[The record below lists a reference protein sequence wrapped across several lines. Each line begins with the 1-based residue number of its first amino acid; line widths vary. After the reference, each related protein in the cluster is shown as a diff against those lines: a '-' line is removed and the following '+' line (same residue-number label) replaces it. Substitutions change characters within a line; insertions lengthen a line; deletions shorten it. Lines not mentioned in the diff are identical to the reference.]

1 MGVGAVLL
9 AMGKVR
15 LDQGTADRMLAGVV
29 DPADVPPGFEAVAE
43 LLAAVRA
50 ATRQPVHA
58 VVGGPAV
65 VDSRRAGRQ
74 IHRRRQPMFTT
85 TPFRPRLSILAVAM
99 ALSATTGAA
108 FAAGLPAD
116 AAGPASA
123 VLHGLGIGAP
133 AASRPAPAA
142 HPANHGAIVSATA
155 TATTAAGSAKGA
167 LISGTARAGKTGV
180 GTGGDTT
187 GSGSSHGK
195 TISTLAHTTTATG
208 AAKGATISA
217 AASGGKSHA
226 GEHGHGASGHGA
238 SGHGG
243 GKPPRAGHGH
253 SHHAG

>member
-1 MGVGAVLL
+1 
-9 AMGKVR
+9 MGKVR

-50 ATRQPVHA
+50 ATRRPVHA
-58 VVGGPAV
+58 GGSRGPAV
-65 VDSRRAGRQ
+65 VDARRSGGQ
-74 IHRRRQPMFTT
+74 TRRRQPMFTT
-85 TPFRPRLSILAVAM
+85 TPLRPRLSILAVAM

-123 VLHGLGIGAP
+123 VLHRLGIGAP
-133 AASRPAPAA
+133 AARTPAPAT
-142 HPANHGAIVSATA
+142 HPANHGATVSATA
-155 TATTAAGSAKGA
+155 TTTAATGSAKGA
-167 LISGTARAGKTGV
+167 LISGTTRAGKTDAGR
-180 GTGGDTT
+180 GGGAA

-195 TISTLAHTTTATG
+195 TISTLARTTEATG

-243 GKPPRAGHGH
+243 GKPSGAGHGH

>member
-1 MGVGAVLL
+1 
-9 AMGKVR
+9 MGKVR

-29 DPADVPPGFEAVAE
+29 GPADVPPGFEAVAE

-50 ATRQPVHA
+50 ATPRPVHA
-58 VVGGPAV
+58 GSSRGPAV
-65 VDSRRAGRQ
+65 VDARRPGGQ
-74 IHRRRQPMFTT
+74 TRRRQPMFTT
-85 TPFRPRLSILAVAM
+85 TRLRPRLGILAAAM

-123 VLHGLGIGAP
+123 VLHRLGIAAP
-133 AASRPAPAA
+133 AASTPAPAA
-142 HPANHGAIVSATA
+142 HPANHGGTVSAI
-155 TATTAAGSAKGA
+155 ATTTTTTGSAKGA
-167 LISGTARAGKTGV
+167 LISGVARAGKADAGK
-180 GTGGDTT
+180 GGGAA

-195 TISTLAHTTTATG
+195 TISTLARTTTATG

>member
-1 MGVGAVLL
+1 
-9 AMGKVR
+9 MGKVR

-50 ATRQPVHA
+50 ATRRPVHA
-58 VVGGPAV
+58 GGSRGPAV
-65 VDSRRAGRQ
+65 VDARRSGGQ
-74 IHRRRQPMFTT
+74 TRRRQPMFTA
-85 TPFRPRLSILAVAM
+85 TPLRPRLSILAVAM

-123 VLHGLGIGAP
+123 VLHRLGIGAP
-133 AASRPAPAA
+133 APTPAPAT
-142 HPANHGAIVSATA
+142 HPANHGATVSATA
-155 TATTAAGSAKGA
+155 TTTAATGSAKGA
-167 LISGTARAGKTGV
+167 LISGTTRAGKTDAGR
-180 GTGGDTT
+180 GGGAA

-195 TISTLAHTTTATG
+195 TISTLARTTEATG

-243 GKPPRAGHGH
+243 SKPSGAGHGH

>member
-1 MGVGAVLL
+1 
-9 AMGKVR
+9 MGKVR

-50 ATRQPVHA
+50 ATRRPVNA
-58 VVGGPAV
+58 GIGGPAV
-65 VDSRRAGRQ
+65 VDARRAGGQ
-74 IHRRRQPMFTT
+74 IRRRQPMFTT
-85 TPFRPRLSILAVAM
+85 TPLRPRLAILAAAM

-116 AAGPASA
+116 AAGPAAA

-133 AASRPAPAA
+133 AASMPAPAA
-142 HPANHGAIVSATA
+142 HPANHGATVSATA
-155 TATTAAGSAKGA
+155 TTTTATGSAKGA
-167 LISGTARAGKTGV
+167 VISGVARAGKTDAGK
-180 GTGGDTT
+180 GGDAA

-195 TISTLAHTTTATG
+195 TISTLARTTTATG

-238 SGHGG
+238 SGLGG
-243 GKPPRAGHGH
+243 GKPPRTGHGH